1 MKKNKKIL
9 HFHPD
14 EKYATIFVGPLMEA
28 EKNSYDTKII
38 ISNGSNSNSDWTVP
52 YDLRIGIFFYIFRSF
67 IKIVH
72 ILIKF
77 KPDIVISHNSRSSS
91 IPLFASWL
99 TSIPIRI
106 YFNHGVPYIGYTS
119 CLRFLL
125 KIQER
130 FNCFFSTDVVTV
142 SGDMVDLLQDVAPKS
157 KVDIINFG
165 SACGID
171 LKVFHPKQN
180 SHSPFRDLN
189 QINDNVL
196 MVAYIGRPN
205 KRKGFEKCLNLW
217 VENFQSS
224 EYRLILCGISESD
237 VLRFLSFIPK
247 NVMCLGFTDQIPQ
260 ILREADCLLLPSF
273 HEGFSYATLEALAS
287 GCIVLANNVHGVRNI
302 ITNHVN
308 GILIDDNDQNSYVK
322 YIKLIKSEPDK
333 FLDMKSE
340 GLIQAGKFCR
350 DIFLESYL
358 SKLTAISN
366 KDITSIN

>member
-1 MKKNKKIL
+1 MKENNKIL

-14 EKYATIFVGPLMEA
+14 ERYATIFVSPLMHK

-38 ISNGSNSNSDWTVP
+38 TSDGSNSISYSVIP
-52 YDLRIGIFFYIFRSF
+52 YDLKVGNFFILF
-67 IKIVH
+67 IS
-72 ILIKF
+72 LIKVLHVLVKF
-77 KPDIVISHNSRSSS
+77 KPDIVISHNSRSSL

-99 TSIPIRI
+99 ISIPIRI
-106 YFNHGVPYIGYTS
+106 YFNHGVPYIGYTGF
-119 CLRFLL
+119 LKFLL
-125 KIQER
+125 VKQEQI
-130 FNCFFSTDVVTV
+130 NCFFSTDVITV
-142 SGDMVDLLQDVAPKS
+142 SGDMVDLLQDAAPKS

-171 LKVFHPKQN
+171 LEVFYPRQN
-180 SHSPFRDLN
+180 SNSPFRSLN
-189 QINDNVL
+189 QINDNNF

-205 KRKGFEKCLNLW
+205 KRKGFNKCLNLW

-224 EYRLILCGISESD
+224 EYRLILCGIAESD
-237 VLRFLSFIPK
+237 VLTHLSFIPK
-247 NVMCLGFTDQIPQ
+247 NVICLEFTDQIPQ

-302 ITNHVN
+302 VTNHVN
-308 GILIDDNDQNSYVK
+308 GILIDDNDQDSYVK
-322 YIKLIKSEPDK
+322 YIKSIRSDPDK
-333 FLDMKSE
+333 FLEMKSE
-340 GLIQAGKFCR
+340 GLIQARKFSR

-366 KDITSIN
+366 KDTKSIN